1 MSDVEVWQLQKDY
14 HCVIFKMEE
23 WTGLRGRQ
31 KMTMEVGT
39 GNVNSACLFQKWPI
53 DQARNLWG
61 SKIEEGYERVQ

>member
-1 MSDVEVWQLQKDY
+1 MSDVEVWQLQKDN

-23 WTGLRGRQ
+23 W
-31 KMTMEVGT
+31 T
-39 GNVNSACLFQKWPI
+39 GNVNSACLFQKWPV